1 MALKMPPEKIV
12 DKNLVRDSSIYIKCL
27 QKDVFVE
34 FRTFNLPISSSEVI
48 HVHALNFLSLF
59 QTLQ

>member
-27 QKDVFVE
+27 QKGCVCGVSNLQFANFI
-34 FRTFNLPISSSEVI
+34 FRGNTNSK
-48 HVHALNFLSLF
+48 NC
-59 QTLQ
+59 LQIFDF